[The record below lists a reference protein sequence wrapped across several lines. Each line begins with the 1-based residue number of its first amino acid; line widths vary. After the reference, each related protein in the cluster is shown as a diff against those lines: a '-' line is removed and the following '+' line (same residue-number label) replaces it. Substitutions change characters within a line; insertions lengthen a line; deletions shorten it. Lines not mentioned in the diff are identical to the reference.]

1 MKKNPQK
8 NQLLLHNNA
17 STYIFARKMLR
28 WVNTT
33 SVKMQM
39 GGKFLS
45 PVCFWGKYLFLPFMA
60 LFLLSCEEDKNAK
73 VFIPYKGPLEEAEKI
88 EMLYSEAA
96 LLKVRVTT
104 SKQIQL
110 PSQDKI
116 FPKPVLVEFYSPGGQ
131 VITTLR
137 SDSARYVFS
146 TGLYK
151 VKGNVKV
158 VNTQKQER
166 LLSDELTW
174 DPNTQKIYTDKRVT
188 IESLSSG
195 ERINGLGLDAN
206 QDFTQYSVRKPTGFF
221 NAPAGMT
228 TY

>member
-8 NQLLLHNNA
+8 KQLFLENTAL
-17 STYIFARKMLR
+17 TYIFAPKMLR

-45 PVCFWGKYLFLPFMA
+45 PVCFWGKAIFTVLILVT
-60 LFLLSCEEDKNAK
+60 LLSCEEDKNAK
-73 VFIPYKGPLEEAEKI
+73 LFIPYKGPLEEAEAI
-88 EMLYSEAA
+88 EVLYSEAA
-96 LLKVRVTT
+96 QLKVRVTT
-104 SKQIQL
+104 SKQIKL
-110 PSQDKI
+110 PSEDKI
-116 FPKPVLVEFYSPGGQ
+116 FPKPVMVEFYGPNGQ
-131 VITTLR
+131 VLTTLR
-137 SDSARYVFS
+137 SDSARYDFKS
-146 TGLYK
+146 GFYK

-166 LLSDELTW
+166 LMSDELTW
-174 DPNTQKIYTDKRVT
+174 DPNTQKIYTDKAVT

-221 NAPAGMT
+221 NAPAGISP
-228 TY
+228 